1 MLSKSIIVG
10 LTGQTG
16 AGKSTVARYMEQWG
30 CAVIDADTVAREA
43 VKKGSNCLEA
53 LAREFGYDIIRS
65 DGELNR
71 RLLAQRA
78 FASPEKT
85 AVMNSVTHPWILE
98 RTKQLAECHKQQGKS
113 IIIFDAPLLFESGGD
128 VLCQKII
135 AVTAPQSVRTA
146 RILLRDGITEAEAM
160 SRIKA
165 QHDEE
170 FYISR
175 ADYVIDG
182 SGTTEQTQKQA
193 KAVTEQIKCFFDE
206 QR

>member
-1 MLSKSIIVG
+1 MLNKSIIVG

-30 CAVIDADTVAREA
+30 CAVIDADIVAREA

-53 LAREFGYDIIRS
+53 LAREFGYDIIEN

-71 RLLAQRA
+71 RLLAKRA
-78 FASPEKT
+78 FVSPEKT

-98 RTKQLAECHKQQGKS
+98 RTKQLAESHKREGKS
-113 IIIFDAPLLFESGGD
+113 IIIFDAPLLFESGGN

-135 AVTAPQSVRTA
+135 AVVAPQSVRIA
-146 RILLRDGITEAEAM
+146 RILARDGITKEEAM
-160 SRIKA
+160 ARMKA
-165 QHDEE
+165 QHDED
-170 FYISR
+170 FYASK

-193 KAVTEQIKCFFDE
+193 KAVTEQIKCFLGE